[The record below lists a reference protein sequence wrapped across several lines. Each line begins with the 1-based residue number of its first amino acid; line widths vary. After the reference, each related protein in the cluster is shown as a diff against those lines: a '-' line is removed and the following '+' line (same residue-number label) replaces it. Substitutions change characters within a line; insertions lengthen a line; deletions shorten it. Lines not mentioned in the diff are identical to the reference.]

1 MSRKTNK
8 AVILSELGDGLVLRR
23 STRADAEALASFN
36 ASLHSDDGPDKPD
49 EKLGAWTH
57 DLLTLPHPSFDAG
70 DFTIVEDTR
79 SGAIV
84 SSLNIIP
91 QVWTYAGVQFKVGR
105 PELVGTLPEYRN
117 RGLVRLQFETIHA
130 WSAAR
135 GEVLQAITGIPYY
148 YRQFGYEMALDL
160 GGGRLGYLP
169 HIPKLKDDEQEPY
182 IIRPARLN
190 DLPFISELYDLG
202 CRRSLVSCIWGEAEW
217 RYELQGKSQKN
228 INRAELRVIETA
240 GGEAVGFIAHPY
252 SNWAKGVTLP
262 AYLYELK
269 PGVSWAQV
277 TPSVLRYLK
286 STGEEYAGQ
295 LGKEPFGAFGFWLGA
310 EHPVYGVLKDRLP
323 RVREPYAWYLRLPD
337 LPGFVQ
343 HIQPVLQARLDASAY
358 AGHTGELKLT
368 FYRQG
373 LKLVLEGG
381 TIAAV
386 EPWSPVP
393 LGHSGN
399 AGFPGLTFLQLLF
412 GYRSF
417 EQLEVAFADCWSEN
431 DDASG
436 LLETLF
442 PRQAS
447 CVWPVS

>member
-1 MSRKTNK
+1 MSWKTNK

-49 EKLGAWTH
+49 ERLGAWTH

-79 SGAIV
+79 RAAIV

-91 QVWTYAGVQFKVGR
+91 QVWTYAGIEFKVGR

-169 HIPKLKDDEQEPY
+169 QVPKLKDGEQEPY
-182 IIRPARLN
+182 LIRSARSA

-217 RYELQGKSQKN
+217 RYELQGKSQQN
-228 INRAELRVIETA
+228 INRAELRVIETPA
-240 GGEAVGFIAHPY
+240 GEAVGIIAHPY
-252 SNWAKGVTLP
+252 FNWAKGVTL
-262 AYLYELK
+262 AVYLYELK
-269 PGVSWAQV
+269 PGIPWAQV
-277 TPSVLRYLK
+277 TPSVVRYLK
-286 STGEEYAGQ
+286 PTGEEYTRQ
-295 LGKEPFGAFGFWLGA
+295 LGKEPFGAFGFWLGG
-310 EHPVYGVLKDRLP
+310 EHPVYRVLKDRLP

-337 LPGFVQ
+337 IPGFLQ
-343 HIQPVLQARLDASAY
+343 HIQPVLQERLEASPY

-373 LKLVLEGG
+373 LKLTFDGG
-381 TIAAV
+381 TITAI
-386 EPWSPVP
+386 EPWSPAPVR
-393 LGHSGN
+393 HSGD

-417 EQLEVAFADCWSEN
+417 EQLEAAFADCWSEN
-431 DDASG
+431 DDAPG
-436 LLETLF
+436 LLEALF
-442 PRQAS
+442 PRQVS